1 MTKKEDVKNK
11 IGKAAMQCFAKFG
24 LDKTT
29 LGDIAKVVGLNKA
42 TLYYYY
48 KNKED
53 IFLEIAVSEGEEYLA
68 KLQQQTVRKKGIEN
82 QIWFYMLSRFN
93 YYKNV
98 LNMNRVSS
106 ETLNKILPKFFEL
119 YDSMM
124 KQEKKFLSQL
134 IENAIKNEELVKA
147 NSTKIASTLINL
159 SDALKHSEEQKSIL
173 RGEDKIDYTQ
183 SIIDMK
189 FLVTLIFS
197 GLKKK

>member
-1 MTKKEDVKNK
+1 MTKKEDVKIK
-11 IGKAAMQCFAKFG
+11 IGKAAMHCFAKFG

-68 KLQQQTVRKKGIEN
+68 KLQQQTIRKKGIEN

-98 LNMNRVSS
+98 LNMNRVSA

-134 IENAIKNEELVKA
+134 LDQATKNGEMVKA

-183 SIIDMK
+183 SITDMK

>member
-68 KLQQQTVRKKGIEN
+68 KLQQQTIRKKGIEN

-134 IENAIKNEELVKA
+134 LEEATKNGELVKA

>member
-1 MTKKEDVKNK
+1 MTKKEDVKIK
-11 IGKAAMQCFAKFG
+11 IGRAAMQCFAKFG

-68 KLQQQTVRKKGIEN
+68 KLQQQTIKKKGIEN

-134 IENAIKNEELVKA
+134 LEEATKNGEMVKA

-173 RGEDKIDYTQ
+173 RGQDKIDYTQ
-183 SIIDMK
+183 SIADMK
-189 FLVTLIFS
+189 FLVTLIFN
-197 GLKKK
+197 GLKKT

>member
-68 KLQQQTVRKKGIEN
+68 KLQQQTIRKKGIEN

-134 IENAIKNEELVKA
+134 LEEATKKGELVKA

-183 SIIDMK
+183 SITDMK

>member
-1 MTKKEDVKNK
+1 MSKKQEVKKK

-48 KNKED
+48 KDKED

-68 KLQQQTVRKKGIEN
+68 KLQQETSRKKGIEN
-82 QIWFYMLSRFN
+82 QIWYYMLSRFN

-98 LNMNRVSS
+98 LNMNRVSVD
-106 ETLNKILPKFFEL
+106 TLNKILPKFFEL
-119 YDSMM
+119 YDAMM
-124 KQEKKFLSQL
+124 KQEKKFLAQL
-134 IENAIKNEELVKA
+134 IEKATKDGELVKS
-147 NSTKIASTLINL
+147 NSTRIASTLINL

-173 RGEDKIDYTQ
+173 RGDEKIDYAQ

-189 FLVTLIFS
+189 FLVTLVFS

>member
-134 IENAIKNEELVKA
+134 LEEATKNGELVKA

>member
-1 MTKKEDVKNK
+1 MTKKQDVKNK

-68 KLQQQTVRKKGIEN
+68 KLQQQTISKKGIEN

-98 LNMNRVSS
+98 LNMNRVSA

-134 IENAIKNEELVKA
+134 IENAIKNGELVKSNA
-147 NSTKIASTLINL
+147 TKIASTLINL

-183 SIIDMK
+183 SITDMK